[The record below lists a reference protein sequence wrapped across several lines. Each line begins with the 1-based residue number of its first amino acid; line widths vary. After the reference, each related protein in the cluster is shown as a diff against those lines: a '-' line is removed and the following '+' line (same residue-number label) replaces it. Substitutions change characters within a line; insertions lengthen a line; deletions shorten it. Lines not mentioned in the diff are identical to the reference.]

1 MADVTYDSRSF
12 LIDGS
17 RVWLV
22 SGSLH
27 YFRVPHELWRDRLI
41 KARRAGLNCIS
52 TYVPWN
58 IHEPREGEWDF
69 QGDRDIASFIKLA
82 ADVGLYVILRPG
94 PYICAEWDFGGLPAW
109 LTAKSGMHVRTPS
122 AAYTHYY
129 DKYLNNVLGP
139 LAELQVPQGGN
150 IILIQNENEYFQ
162 TTMPDRLNY
171 LEFISQ
177 LIRRAGFE
185 IPIITCNNATEPQV
199 PDTIDCV
206 NSWRDVPG
214 RLKLLYE
221 LQPGAPMLVTEFWNG
236 WFDCWGGEHQTRD
249 ATETARKAMEILGCG
264 TQYNYYMWHGGTNFG
279 FYGARLIAHSAAWQT
294 TSYDYDAPLAE
305 GGGLTEKYYR
315 TRLVNLLANYM
326 GKYFATTE
334 MADAGATAVNTPG
347 VLNAAGDEGRWAVVT
362 NRGCEEIKTSLLS
375 LSDARHVEVT
385 LEPLGAAAIPMDVP
399 LTGKHTLNYT
409 NCSPL
414 GFFEEKLLVLH
425 APSGWDATCSI
436 NGKPVTLTV
445 PAGEVPEIVEHQ
457 GLVIAAIDSESAQRL
472 WVTDEALVIGPD
484 FIGESM
490 EDIVPPT
497 RGETFT
503 LLDWAGN
510 VSEKKYAAAK
520 SKRPPAPRLGKWSRV
535 AACPEPVGDVDE
547 WTRMDRPRDVDRL
560 GVHYGYCWYRVEF
573 EQDRAK
579 KRKLLFPE
587 LEDRAGVFLNGHFVG
602 TWGRGEDATR
612 EPISVSLKKGRN
624 DLVLLADNLGRMCYG
639 PKVGEQKGLFGH
651 IWDAKEI
658 TRKRFRMGTQET
670 FSKRIVPRTM
680 SHLLEKLEQLPLSTA
695 ELDINLKKLC
705 PVHLS
710 FDNLPNDIAVFCN
723 DRLMGFYP
731 AMKTNWADV
740 SLAGGLKQGKN
751 TLKLLIWDR
760 IDSKE
765 LSKAVKLY
773 ELHEPISGG
782 AELSWR
788 PWELPS
794 GDEPRPDGVTDRP
807 AWFSCRFKYAPS
819 DRPLFLELGG
829 VKKGQLYLNGHDLG
843 RFWTIGPQEAWYLPE
858 PWLEEENELLLFEE
872 LGRFPQ
878 ACKLR
883 FRPAGPYHD

>member
-27 YFRVPHELWRDRLI
+27 YFRIPRELWRDRLI

-58 IHEPREGEWDF
+58 IHEPREGQWDF
-69 QGDRDIASFIKLA
+69 EGDRDIEAFIKLA

-94 PYICAEWDFGGLPAW
+94 PYICAEWDFGGLPGW

-139 LAELQVPQGGN
+139 LAELQVPHGGN
-150 IILIQNENEYFQ
+150 IVLIQNENEYFQ
-162 TTMPDRLNY
+162 TTMPDRLSY

-221 LQPGAPMLVTEFWNG
+221 LQPAAPMLVTEFWNG
-236 WFDCWGGEHQTRD
+236 WFDYWGGEHQTRD
-249 ATETARKAMEILGCG
+249 ATETARKAMEIIGCG
-264 TQYNYYMWHGGTNFG
+264 AQYNYYMFHGGTNFG
-279 FYGARLIAHSAAWQT
+279 FCGARLVAHSSAYQT
-294 TSYDYDAPLAE
+294 TSYDYDAPIAE
-305 GGGLTEKYYR
+305 GGGLTEKYYT
-315 TRLVNLLANYM
+315 TRLVNLLANHM
-326 GKYFATTE
+326 GRYIATTE
-334 MADAGATAVNTPG
+334 MADAGGTAVNTPG
-347 VLNAAGDEGRWAVVT
+347 VLNASGHEGRWAVVT
-362 NRGCEEIKTSLLS
+362 NRGCEDVTTSLVS
-375 LSDARHVEVT
+375 LADARHVEVT

-399 LTGKHTLNYT
+399 LTEKHTLDYT

-414 GFFEEKLLVLH
+414 GFFEDKLLVVH
-425 APSGWDATCSI
+425 ANPGWDAVCSI
-436 NGKPVTLTV
+436 NGKPVTL
-445 PAGEVPEIVEHQ
+445 PVPEGNAPEVLEHE
-457 GLVIAAIDSESAQRL
+457 GLLVAAIASERAKRL

-484 FIGESM
+484 FVGESL
-490 EDIVPPT
+490 EDMVPPA
-497 RGETFT
+497 RGDKYA
-503 LLDWAGN
+503 LLDWDGK
-510 VSEKKYAAAK
+510 VTEKKYPSADG
-520 SKRPPAPRLGKWSRV
+520 SKASAPRLGKWSRV
-535 AACPEPVGDVDE
+535 AACPEPVDEADE

-560 GVHYGYCWYRVEF
+560 GVHFGYCWYRIEF
-573 EQDRAK
+573 EQERAR
-579 KRKLLFPE
+579 KRKLFFPE
-587 LEDRAGVFLNGHFVG
+587 LEDRARVFLNGKFVG

-612 EPISVSLKKGRN
+612 EPMSVSCKKGSN
-624 DLVLLADNLGRMCYG
+624 VLVLLADNLGRMCYG

-651 IWDAKEI
+651 VWDAKEI
-658 TRKRFRMGTQET
+658 TRKRFRMGTQES

-680 SHLLEKLEQLPLSTA
+680 SHELARLQDLPLSTA

-705 PVHLS
+705 PVHFS
-710 FDNLPNDIAVFCN
+710 FDDLPYDLAVFCN
-723 DRLMGFYP
+723 DRPMGFYP
-731 AMKTNWADV
+731 RRKTNWGDV

-751 TLKLLIWDR
+751 TLKLLVWGEIE
-760 IDSKE
+760 SKE
-765 LSKAVKLY
+765 LATAIK
-773 ELHEPISGG
+773 LHELQEPLSGG
-782 AELSWR
+782 ARLSYR
-788 PWELPS
+788 PWDLPT
-794 GDEPRPDGVTDRP
+794 GDEPKPSSVTDRP
-807 AWFSCRFKYAPS
+807 AWFSARFKHAGS
-819 DRPLFLELGG
+819 DQPLFLQLGG
-829 VKKGQLYLNGHDLG
+829 VKKGQLYLNGRNVG
-843 RFWTIGPQEAWYLPE
+843 RFWTVGPQEHWYLPE

-872 LGRFPQ
+872 TGRFPQ
-878 ACKLR
+878 SCRLR
-883 FRPAGPYHD
+883 YRPQGPYND